1 MDAKKHYRK
10 MVALR
15 LLEWRLKKEVPQE
28 EVAQVLD
35 IQQPAY
41 CKIEQGEAGLTAR
54 SAFKLAEYFGKS
66 VDELLRVESSG
77 AEQA

>member
-35 IQQPAY
+35 I
-41 CKIEQGEAGLTAR
+41 
-54 SAFKLAEYFGKS
+54 
-66 VDELLRVESSG
+66 
-77 AEQA
+77 